1 MTLAK
6 VPTGPTYVIQ
16 ATLNHHS
23 RETPKCHQIV
33 KKTKVY
39 KNAKGKALGSP
50 SLQNKGLHYNKMI
63 CMLIMDEFYALRVRK
78 SYVPCVLEESC
89 TGTLGKTLFF
99 SRSMLTGIQ
108 KYIYAFVV
116 KLSFDSDSV
125 RSRCHQSK
133 SEKMF

>member
-50 SLQNKGLHYNKMI
+50 SLQNKGLHYNKMT
-63 CMLIMDEFYALRVRK
+63 CRLIMNELYALKVRK

-89 TGTLGKTLFF
+89 TGTLRKDPFF
-99 SRSMLTGIQ
+99 SRNMLTGIQ
-108 KYIYAFVV
+108 NTYIP
-116 KLSFDSDSV
+116 L
-125 RSRCHQSK
+125 
-133 SEKMF
+133 

>member
-6 VPTGPTYVIQ
+6 DQPVIQ

-63 CMLIMDEFYALRVRK
+63 CRLIMDEVYALRVRK
-78 SYVPCVLEESC
+78 SYVPCVLKESC
-89 TGTLGKTLFF
+89 TGTLGKDPFF
-99 SRSMLTGIQ
+99 SRNMLTGIH
-108 KYIYAFVV
+108 IYTSVV

-133 SEKMF
+133 S